1 MSREITAMLNNEKDL
16 AASSRSSFGRAA
28 YIVFVGVV
36 AGALLGPI
44 LFSLVSGIPQRPN
57 LIPAI
62 ILGLLFGAWIGLV
75 TCILFVFIRRV
86 RAYGRQ
92 SMLRMIL
99 ALAFFGALAGFPI
112 LFPFGDGLAMAIALG
127 FESASFGAVIGA
139 VIGIVVF
146 LVVRNERQNPT
157 PGVRPDEKADG
168 G

>member
-1 MSREITAMLNNEKDL
+1 MVMLNSDKNAPRL
-16 AASSRSSFGRAA
+16 SSPTGLGRAA
-28 YIVFVGVV
+28 FVTFVGIVV
-36 AGALLGPI
+36 GALLGPI
-44 LFSLVSGIPQRPN
+44 LFSLVSGIPQQPN

-75 TCILFVFIRRV
+75 TCILFVFNRRV

-99 ALAFFGALAGFPI
+99 ALAVFGALAGFPV
-112 LFPFGDGLAMAIALG
+112 LFPFGDGFAMAIALG

-146 LVVRNERQNPT
+146 LVVRHERQSPT
-157 PGVRPDEKADG
+157 PEVRPDEKAESG
-168 G
+168 